1 MEGPQA
7 MNGTATKHSAVR
19 EFERAEEAAQFVL
32 TRTSLRPDIA
42 LVLGSGLGA
51 FADELTDAVR
61 IPFDEIPH
69 YPKTSAE
76 GHAGRLVIGTVDG
89 IAVAAMQGRVHYYEG
104 HAIGDVVFPMR
115 VFGRMGVKATILTNA
130 AGGIST
136 RLKQGCLVILRD
148 HINLQGT
155 NALVGVNDER
165 FGTRFVDMSKAYDER
180 FQQIAMRAA
189 HELHIDAARGV
200 YAAVAG
206 PSYETPAEIRYLHI
220 IGADVVGMST
230 VQEVIV
236 ARHMGIRV
244 LAISCVTNMAAG
256 ILDQPITHAEVLETG
271 ARVRAQFVA
280 LINKVIP
287 QIQQEM
293 SPGRAR

>member
-1 MEGPQA
+1 MDIA
-7 MNGTATKHSAVR
+7 AATSKHTGS
-19 EFERAEEAAQFVL
+19 EYERAEEAARFVL
-32 TRTSLRPDIA
+32 TKTTLRPEIA

-61 IPFDEIPH
+61 ISFAEIPH
-69 YPKTSAE
+69 YPTTSAE
-76 GHAGRLVIGTVDG
+76 GHAGTLVLGKVGD
-89 IAVAAMQGRVHYYEG
+89 IAVAAMQGRVHFYEG
-104 HAIGDVVFPMR
+104 HAIKDVVFPMR
-115 VFGRMGVKATILTNA
+115 VFGRMGIKAAILTNA

-136 RLKQGCLVILRD
+136 RLKQGCLVILQD

-155 NALVGVNDER
+155 NALTGTNEDR

-180 FQQIAMRAA
+180 FQQIAMHAA
-189 HELHIDAARGV
+189 HELQIDVAHGV

-206 PSYETPAEIRYLHI
+206 PSYETPAEIRYLRT

-256 ILDQPITHAEVLETG
+256 ILDQPITHEEVLQTG
-271 ARVRAQFVA
+271 ARVRGQFLA
-280 LINKVIP
+280 LLNKVIP
-287 QIQQEM
+287 QMQQDV
-293 SPGRAR
+293 SDAGR